1 MFTSVDH
8 DKFRALRITHV
19 ATRFEDLIRDEAND
33 QLTPEQLFL
42 TAVDD
47 ALDQRRA
54 NRIDKLIRQ
63 AGFPIPTATI
73 AEIDYREGRGINP
86 TRMKRYAAHDWR
98 SEPTN
103 LLITSPTGGGK
114 TYLVCAI
121 GIAACIREH
130 DVLYMRMDDLARK
143 LVITRSDGIAHQDL
157 LTRLSDTDLLII
169 DDFLTVG
176 IDPDAASDL
185 FAILANREHRLPTL
199 IASQSGPDYWAQ
211 TLPDRV
217 AADSIVNRLAN
228 NARTINIGE
237 IDMRRQRRQ
246 QARAAD
252 GFWE

>member
-1 MFTSVDH
+1 MFTSEDY

-19 ATRFEDLIRDEAND
+19 ATRLEELIRDEAND
-33 QLTPEQLFL
+33 SLTPEQLFL

-47 ALDQRRA
+47 ALDARRS
-54 NRIDKLIRQ
+54 NRIAKLIHQ

-73 AEIDYREGRGINP
+73 AELDYREGRGINQ
-86 TRMKRYAAHDWR
+86 TRMRRYALHDWR

-103 LLITSPTGGGK
+103 VLITSPTGGGK

-121 GIAACIREH
+121 GIAACEREH
-130 DVLYMRMDDLARK
+130 DVIYLRMDDLARR
-143 LVITRSDGIAHQDL
+143 LVIARSDGIAHQDL
-157 LTRLSDTDLLII
+157 LNKLSATDLLII

-211 TLPDRV
+211 ALPDRV

-228 NARTINIGE
+228 NARTINLGQ
-237 IDMRRQRRQ
+237 IDMRRQRGQ
-246 QARAAD
+246 QARTAAD
-252 GFWE
+252 YWE

>member
-1 MFTSVDH
+1 MFTSDDH

-19 ATRFEDLIRDEAND
+19 AACFEDLIRDQDND
-33 QLTPEQLFL
+33 ELTPEQLFL

-47 ALDQRRA
+47 ALDLRRA
-54 NRIDKLIRQ
+54 NRIAKLIKQ

-73 AEIDYREGRGINP
+73 AELDYRDGRGINP
-86 TRMKRYAAHDWR
+86 TRMRRYAVHDWR
-98 SEPTN
+98 SEPMN

-121 GIAACIREH
+121 GIAACHREH
-130 DVLYMRMDDLARK
+130 DVLYLRMDDLARK
-143 LVITRSDGIAHQDL
+143 LVIARTDGIAHQDL
-157 LTRLSDTDLLII
+157 LTRLSDVDLLAI

-176 IDPDAASDL
+176 IDPNAASDL

-211 TLPDRV
+211 ALPDRV

-228 NARTINIGE
+228 NARTINLGTV
-237 IDMRRQRRQ
+237 DMRRHRGQ
-246 QARAAD
+246 QARATE
-252 GFWE
+252 GYWE